1 MFLGHELRVIDSQ
14 MIGDVVKVL
23 VVSMRLK
30 KFLEGGNRFSS
41 SLGRQVVEVRN
52 KQHEDCGDCSVI
64 DNVIYLGKADEY
76 KMLKMMERR

>member
-41 SLGRQVVEVRN
+41 SLGR
-52 KQHEDCGDCSVI
+52 
-64 DNVIYLGKADEY
+64 
-76 KMLKMMERR
+76 